1 MSGLTI
7 SGGALTVDVSGGSFV
22 VPITFSGA
30 SLTISGA
37 SSGSDWT
44 VNGDGTGSVTGGGVG
59 SVSFSGTTSL
69 SASGDAT
76 LHGPGADTTWS
87 VTGADSGTV
96 AGTTFS
102 GFAHLDGAANNKDTF
117 NLAAGA
123 SVQSVDGGDG
133 GYDTLAAAGNTVV
146 SNPTDAHSGTLVVD
160 GNTVAYAGL
169 EPVSLSFP
177 NVIYNGADS
186 GAGHDLPDAVSDDL
200 ITVGPGDA
208 AGQIKIRDCLITG
221 CSDIVPDLAEAT
233 NIDISS
239 LSGGSLTIN
248 GGIGT
253 DTVEFTG
260 NVSISGVGLTVNAEK
275 IKVDPGVTVDTGTAA
290 IAFNAKVTDDGFDTH
305 GVDTTL
311 LGDNASINIGDSS
324 NPSQGATLNAG
335 TVDLEATS
343 ENAQTTVKGAS
354 QDLSGGTL
362 TVVTTGP
369 FLSSGEFTIAGI
381 PSCTFGFTGT
391 TNHTQFTGVS
401 VVSGAGCTATP
412 PADGAQ
418 VTSVGIIENES
429 STLIGHSALQL
440 LYGASVDVEGPSSI
454 TSTGNVTL
462 NSTVNV
468 IGTANGQPLKWV
480 SGTAY
485 ASGSMV
491 IDPTNQKLYD
501 AKNAISGAA
510 LTEAPSTNSTDWEDA
525 GGGNAIS
532 ISSLVASATSQ
543 LSGTSTINAGTGGNV
558 KISSSLT
565 TNITT
570 TADATLTGSGAG
582 IAVGVVVT
590 TSKAFVDSTAGTP
603 VTAKTLTVSADTSNT
618 APATGTASASASSS
632 NSSSNNPNS
641 PSSLDGDSNT
651 SSQATKADNQSKT
664 SDGSQG
670 TAAAFGV
677 TVLVATTQAYIASSN
692 GSAITISTAGG
703 TQTIHAGAANNVSAT
718 ANAGNVKFSPD
729 APASTV
735 FSTGGTI
742 DSSQTYYYDVTAL
755 SVNTTSTVNG
765 PGQNVAGG
773 ILHVGDTS
781 QFNTGGGKFTGT
793 GITGVCKYLAAA
805 GGTISGITGCIGT
818 PADGATITDLN
829 ESMAG
834 PETKVDFSTS
844 TGSANR
850 VRLTWNAVSNAVDY
864 EVYRS
869 DATGTEMFLAALAST
884 PTSETFFDN
893 GGPNPTADTPPSAD
907 PKSGVGIAVAV
918 DVAVVDTRAYVGNNA
933 NLMATTVTVET
944 TAPSA
949 SGFGATAISG
959 AGGSSVGVAGSI
971 AVNIVVDTTTSD
983 IEGTTAAAT
992 LNGAGLVL
1000 NATSNLANTA
1010 LATAQQGADGSTSGV
1025 GASFALNVV
1034 NDTTIAG
1041 LPLNAQITGGKDLTI
1056 NATDTDASTTT
1067 ANGGASAGSSGSLA
1081 LSAQVAITLANVT
1094 TSADVGPGAD
1104 LTLTGALTAKAN
1116 QTASSK
1122 TIAVGATKGGSATV
1136 GLSLGLGLIN
1146 DLVDSQLERNL
1157 TAGGA
1162 VSFTANGVSANDTEA
1177 TASSAGAKGK
1187 ASTTPGDG
1195 DGSSKS
1201 TVNQKADANAADAN
1215 SASSGAGGKS
1225 SGTTTTPSA
1234 NTGGTAQGGS
1244 SSGTTVTVAAAVAI
1258 AIITAHAISGMP
1270 DGTVVPLTL
1279 TTTGSSAFNTTEDAD
1294 STAKSNGSAVNGSS
1308 ANIGAAVSIN
1318 LFKVENF
1325 ATIGAN
1331 DIDNSAGLTL
1341 SAVMAAATGSAPD
1354 GKNTIDTEATSGAG
1368 GGKFGLAGS
1377 LALTIADV
1385 ETNAEINAN
1394 SGRGPPGFAGDN
1406 STGAVSL
1413 TATSVVVDTNKA
1425 MANDKDA
1432 GTVGIGAGAAIDIVN
1447 DTTNASID
1455 SNAVISGATTIS
1467 LSATATD
1474 TETTFAEAGAA
1485 GKAGSDVAFT
1495 ADAAISLPTVL
1506 TTATIAGDTS
1516 QTLTSGAITLTA
1528 KQTASTTTT
1537 AQANATTGDVVIG
1550 LALAL
1555 AVPDD
1560 EVYATDSRTIS
1571 GAAVS
1576 FTATSSSA
1584 TTTEAD
1590 ASATGATGDAGS
1602 GDGSGKDV
1610 NGKGTQQI
1618 QSANSD
1624 ATTNGAKSSNTTDT
1638 SNAQATT
1645 ADKNSSGGNTVTVAG
1660 AAAINIVTSHTE
1672 ASLADTANVTATGLL
1687 TIKTSANT
1695 DASAVG
1701 SGKETEAGT
1710 VGIGA
1715 GVAVNSVTTVN
1726 HATTNDATVSS
1737 AGIDIEAGMT
1747 VNGKDQIQVFDGTDW
1762 KTIDSGATFPGS
1774 PDDGDYFQLTKAGAA
1789 TTTVS
1794 GDQTISSGGS
1804 LTVASTDGFGALGG
1818 TFTVNSITGTCNYTS
1833 ASGGTI
1839 SGITG
1844 CTGSA
1849 KDKSTVTLT
1858 TSTTAIATPATTT
1871 VAGASQNLAAGAAG
1885 TLNVASTVGFPTTGA
1900 FTVAG
1905 IAGTCQYT
1913 GTTLTSFTGITNCGG
1928 TPADGALVTYV
1939 DSVNT
1944 TPTSTTVNETT
1955 IQALSSGLIVKSVAA
1970 FPTTGTH
1977 QFTVSG
1983 LTGTCSY
1990 TSLDATTNTLNGI
2003 TGCTGTL
2010 VNGAAVTLVITPENT
2025 LTVASTTGFDPSG
2038 GKFTA
2043 AGLNGTCAYTSAS
2056 STTFF
2061 GISGC
2066 TGIVANSAQIQR
2078 IHQTTGVYQWDDGTS
2093 QWVLQF
2099 ASGPLL
2105 PSGPTLNQYFL
2116 LTAAVTQ
2123 PNSLAAGL
2131 YKWNGT
2137 SWVSEGGTDFP
2148 TSPVP
2153 AKGNFFQLAEDYN
2166 LADGISGAGGDKDSV
2181 SVAGALGLNIVS
2193 QDTEAT
2199 VGKQSSPGGSVN
2211 ANSGPDTLK
2220 AQANEEEDAKAD
2232 SDAKSGKVGIG
2243 ASVALDIAT
2252 SGNVRA
2258 AIENGA
2264 TFNGGSTLT
2273 ISASYHHDVGTEDKA
2288 GSAAKTV
2295 SLSPSVSLA
2304 IVDDTTTAYIGT
2316 GNALT
2321 VSGAAAVSAT
2331 EDFNADLKSDA
2342 SAGGPDVAIGAAV
2355 AINII
2360 DTVALA
2366 EVNRDL
2372 TAASLA
2378 VTATTTQTS
2387 GGEADASASGE
2398 QDGDDSAD
2406 QQNQAQTSNPASSG
2420 KTGGSLPSASDNAS
2434 TGSSDASSQSGDSD
2448 SGGVGIAAAVALN
2461 WAQDS
2466 NTASI
2471 AVGIHV
2477 TTTGTGAVTV
2487 SAQNQTNAN
2496 AKAIGL
2502 AGGLSSSTAIGA
2514 GVGLN
2519 VESVTNTAS
2528 VGADAH
2534 VTAGGDV
2541 SVEAETPGT
2550 KEDDFVA
2557 WGIAAAGGTSDASVA
2572 ASVAIQVLNYTS
2584 TASIGKGAQI
2594 ISSGGAVNV
2603 IANQKIGL
2611 QSIALAGGLST
2622 GGTAV
2627 GGSFVVNVVN
2637 ADDTSAYIDSGTG
2650 LGQVTSVDAAKGV
2663 SVTATSSIVPIEPD
2677 VTIAKI
2683 QLPLP
2688 KLSSVAVGGS
2698 AGGGDAAVSGS
2709 VIVDDFS
2716 ISTLAYIASG
2726 AKVNQ
2731 DAPYNADTAG
2741 QTLTVSAT
2749 DTTTLVNVAGA
2760 LAASEGSA
2768 GIGVGLIVDV
2778 INKNV
2783 NAYVGSS
2790 AQVYAG
2796 DNVQISATSTEDLDE
2811 IAVAGGVSEDA
2822 AVAGAIIVVA
2832 LDQGGGSHSTSAY
2845 IDNNATLHSK
2855 GSVTISAS
2863 DNAPLELI
2871 SGNVAIGGSAGVGA
2885 SAAILVRD
2893 GNVDAAVHNGA
2904 NVDASGGTGLGVS
2917 ATQTENLTLI
2927 AVGGAGGEDA
2937 GVAGSVVVDDM
2948 SDTTKAH
2955 VDKNVTIGGDT
2966 QSAAA
2971 SVSATDNTTITAVA
2985 GEVAA
2990 GGTAGVG
2997 AGIDVEVI
3005 TKDTEASIGEGS
3017 SVTVGGDAL
3026 VDANS
3031 TESVNSIAVGAGFGG
3046 TAAVNVNVGVS
3057 DFNVTTKA
3065 FIGCSSTDS
3074 ANMCGGGDTTGPSVI
3089 AGGTVRVS
3097 ATENLT
3103 LNIIGGNLSAAGTAA
3118 VGAAAAVPVITK
3130 NTYAYIGVGAFV
3142 VGAAADSVSVATG
3155 GATVDGT
3162 DLHFDPNQPGVIG
3175 GDGSTLTLPFD
3186 VDTTYT
3192 ENEPVIYDNGC
3203 GATSD
3208 CPGASI
3214 SGLTN
3219 EYDNS
3224 AKLYYVHIVSGNQVQ
3239 LKTSQTNTTAD
3250 SGSIACGHDNVVC
3263 GLSAPSVE
3271 GEGHRL
3277 VPTDKAG
3284 VREDASPR
3292 IDPSTDVSGNQITL
3306 RYPTSFTTGDEV
3318 VYSSGGGDPIGGL
3331 TDGGTY
3337 YVIVVSSGNP
3347 GVVELAATK
3356 CDATGA
3362 ADDCGGTAQAK
3373 NPIHLTSLGSG
3384 RSHSIVASGSQPT
3397 GDGTEQG
3404 PQSTS
3409 FTSAGFSGVAVTA
3422 SNSDNIIAVGVSAGF
3437 AGAAAVNISG
3447 VVDVINVTT
3456 QAFIDENAKVNC
3468 NSDCSA
3474 LATGSQT
3481 GQSVEVA
3488 ATNVFHEIG
3497 VAATIA
3503 IGGDAGVGVG
3513 IGVHL
3518 VTLTTDAYVNSGATV
3533 RANNNIKVLANGLD
3547 TIVSVVAG
3555 AGGGTVGVAGTVGV
3569 TIWNVHT
3576 FADTGTGVTLAAG
3589 NNVLFSATDT
3599 TKPLLIT
3606 ASLAG
3611 GFVGVGVAVGVAEVT
3626 KQTEAFIGA
3635 FSNVAALAGGSGI
3648 SCIYDGSTGSGC
3660 NSTIPGYDTA
3670 TIGGVLVQATSTE
3683 KVFGL
3688 AASAGFGA
3696 VGVAGGVGVTL
3707 LHVTTEAYIDNSTKV
3722 NCNVGCTAT
3731 ISGSQSGQS
3740 VNVSAADDFNSLT
3753 VAGGVAGGFVG
3764 VAGGV
3769 DIGVADVSVQA
3780 YLGVGSNVRALGNA
3794 EVNALSEKNVQTYAL
3809 SVGGGFVGGAAAVS
3823 VWSVGTE
3830 ANSTYNE
3837 AAGGINR
3844 GTFDASNETSS
3855 NESDH
3860 YHKGDVVTDTKS
3872 GCGSCSAQTFAAK
3885 VDDPTTAPQFDSNGN
3900 GVDSSDWQASSDALA
3915 GSGGSSAQG
3924 SADQVASGNAS
3935 GSAYNGVL
3943 GGSTD
3948 TSSSPAW
3955 NSGTS
3960 YGVGDKVS
3968 YNGSVWQA
3976 QVANTNV
3983 KPGTN
3988 KDWLDQSAGDA
3999 TNSRISGFTSG
4010 ATTSINNSA
4019 PGSHLASN
4027 ALTAPSSGGTT
4038 ATIGGT
4044 VVAGGAVRVQANENL
4059 TIFGLAG
4066 AAAGGFVGVGA
4077 GILVLNV
4084 DANTDAGILGS
4095 ANVTAGSGTSGDCVN
4110 SGDCVLVQA
4119 TFIESVDGLGIAASG
4134 GAVAINGDVVVISD
4148 SSTQNAHIDNGAS
4161 VRQAGDGIDV
4171 LANGNR
4177 DVSALAAGGGVGA
4190 GAGGASVATLEMSG
4204 DETAQI
4210 GDVTVG
4216 SGGTVGAIDVAA
4228 TATIKPSTSA
4238 ISVEVGAVG
4247 LSGAVAWT
4255 DLSGTTK
4262 ASSGAHG
4269 SAASLTVTATGD
4281 QSNVTAETFD
4291 LAAGAFALGLTIRHA
4306 SDDRNTE
4313 ADTTASATSGVA
4325 LSLTGAA
4332 NISAI
4337 ATNHATAAEIVGI
4350 PEISIGG
4357 VSITV
4362 LFGIAEVGGATRV
4375 QLDGNISHS
4384 SSITATAHG
4393 DNAANSPVAMIGA
4406 SVVGGAGAYSD
4417 AEITQGASIEALV
4430 GSDATLDSNG
4440 AIDIEART
4448 MAADGTTVVA
4458 NTATADVDSIN
4469 IGLAASISIMVTN
4482 AVVDSDVKATLD
4494 GTVTGSSSITVKA
4507 IGTNTATATTRTASL
4522 SLAAGITGSG
4532 AGADIGKHADT
4543 EASAGTSSSLTS
4555 NGTIAFTATSHN
4567 SATATDDGG
4576 AGALGLAVAIT
4587 LPSATVEGATNASIG
4602 GDVTGASSGIAVSAT
4617 AKSTNNANASSILVA
4632 GGLVAAAGSEA
4643 DSTITSD
4650 AGTIACGGVY
4660 SSGSCSGN
4668 GSWNVPG
4675 ADVSFSATSNNVS
4688 TAYASG
4694 IGGGLA
4700 NIQILFTDAENGGP
4714 TFAGFDASIG
4724 QGGDTA
4730 GDSLSV
4736 TASAENVATAD
4747 TNVDGGGLASLQG
4760 ATSTAKVTSDA
4771 GTTADLGSHAKINV
4785 TGGVLIQAGLGH
4797 NGVSNG
4803 NCANGSCG
4811 CNDGNGSCASAY
4823 AHGGGGGII
4832 SGGDFNATGYVEA
4845 PVTAEMAGK
4854 VTSAG
4859 SLTVQASSKNDAE
4872 AQTKSL
4878 GIGAVSFSLDISD
4891 AEVTST
4897 AVTKAVVDQSGSA
4910 TTTGSSGVGCGTA
4923 PSAGICIE
4931 ATSAN
4936 AANGAGDGL
4945 TVGLIA
4951 LGAGLPTAIVDGG
4964 TKANYDGSIGSAGN
4978 VTVYASS
4985 ANVAT
4990 ALVNSGGFG
4999 AITLTGDAASAC
5011 VGGYGSSGC
5020 QAGDAYTSAL
5030 VGGDANLGS
5039 FDGSAATIGSINVIA
5054 AGNNTA
5060 TATAS
5065 SEGGGLITLSVVLPT
5080 AADYGTTNAEI
5091 DGNVGTGPG
5100 SPGAGSIS
5108 VSAGSSDKTISE
5120 VTSDSG
5126 GLAALSDSEANS
5138 DTESQTTAQFGNGNV
5153 AATGNIT
5160 LSALSSTDADA
5171 TASVASGGLLNLAG
5185 LSATAT
5191 DNPLVQALV
5200 TGGNV
5205 AAGGTLTIAANHG
5218 AQPVHFSDGTIQA
5231 VNVGTDTIDFGA
5243 PTGVSTGATV
5253 TYQAP
5258 FDQGCNCNFNI
5269 IGGLNDGQTYGVIAT
5284 GTDTIKLGD
5293 EFVTT
5298 SGAGNPGDLLG
5309 HVDFAT
5315 NTIQFNHPTNFAGCD
5330 ESNNGDFSG
5339 CDRVTYTSDG
5349 SAIPGL
5355 VSGNTYIVVPVDAY
5369 TIRLRDG
5376 STPSRQLTFDP
5387 STVINPCAPGSC
5399 PIQIVNGNDFYV
5411 GPGSGV
5417 SGSINE
5423 GDAVVYEPP
5432 TAQTFNGN
5440 NVDIS
5445 LTSQMI
5451 NSQTV
5456 FVPVRDSGTGAL
5468 QYSNTNKIYMPN
5480 TTLVAGDN
5488 VVYTCEDNPVAF
5500 GGTPTGCTGIG
5511 GLTLGHTYVVVHVTD
5526 SGNAVQLASLAQP
5539 TVVLDVSHGG
5549 SGVQVLTKVGT
5560 GPIGGLTPGDTYYVH
5575 YTSSTDFELKDSQG
5589 NVVSGVNASGNSG
5602 PNTLTVI
5609 GIPLTGQGSGV
5620 QSLVV
5625 NLTSSGGGVMLG
5637 VGGPGAE
5644 LGNAGDNVPSA
5655 TATGVGGGAVNVQ
5668 VAISTTNSTP
5678 TVNTT
5683 ISSGATLEGNDV
5695 AIYAG
5700 STANGAAT
5708 AQNAGGGLISGQHSG
5723 AQVNITNNE
5732 TAEVDG
5738 TVTAVFDLQV
5748 LASSVESPAV
5758 AAKVDG
5764 GGLFAFGDA
5773 NADAPTTHHTV
5784 VSLNGTLTAGRTLLA
5799 EAREGFNGSLT
5810 AQANVAGLGTDANA
5824 AEDGSLAI
5832 GANSQATT
5840 EVNVTGTLN
5849 GQTVYLSGDVG
5860 AQHTLDSNGVIG
5872 TGDFTGVAGA
5882 TQVNGVTATARASSE
5897 SDALGASSRA
5907 TGEIDVNDVAGVFL
5921 NGATIT
5927 GGTVELHAR
5936 HENQSFSTNADAACD
5951 CGGGYAGA
5959 HAPLNYTSQSN
5970 VTADSSTVIRTAG
5983 LLVDTFQ
5990 NVSWSYSYNAH
6001 GGLFVDHDGDAN
6013 LSDNGTREIHWS
6025 AVTYLLGDPNPV
6037 LTVDSTGTIV
6047 AKSSDVHVYDNGT
6060 GPELSIGDQ
6069 IAPGDTIVVAPIEY
6083 TDLPTALFKANANI
6097 GIANTPDSTIDND
6110 PSGTAIFFIQETW
6123 NSVKIV
6129 NNSDRAMVFL
6139 SDNSTHLSI
6148 DTLNQSFGESPQA
6161 NINISVKVG
6170 AQNNPSTFQAD
6181 VKQLF
6186 VPTDVLVESARGP
6199 PTTGFDMTFQGGIS
6213 NIIGDTT
6220 LRNDRGDIIVAS
6232 GAGPFTSNA
6241 LHLIATD
6248 GSVGCATND
6257 PSCASSSPLDA
6268 VLVQYATGPTG
6279 SPTIQDVVLDGTAFD
6294 DFHLT
6299 LTTVRRDSTVA
6310 SSADITPVIGP
6321 LKAGRDISI
6330 KIDDSNEGIVPITV
6344 GDVDFVQFNPDTLP
6358 PSPEGACNVS
6368 GSNQCVPTVLH
6379 FRPDPSGAAPYV
6391 CTVPSRNCVADA
6403 FVEIAYATD
6412 TKAINA
6418 DYTFTN
6424 PASPGSAGLVAGN
6437 DINVH
6442 HDSTATDVTF
6452 TVDQVVDGTFSFES
6466 KTYGSKNNTGRTDL
6480 HTNGFIVDTEVT
6492 GSLRVG
6498 QIQSTGVCSSATLC
6512 PGQITADVTLN
6523 SPEGVIDAES
6533 DAGVLGT
6540 DPTPTDVIA
6549 RNITINSGTGG
6560 TSGGVGTPNDFLEI
6574 HVNADGGTLGV
6585 LTITDN
6591 TAPTAGWSTSS
6602 IPSNVA
6608 AAHGTY
6614 GVFVTETTGDL
6625 ELNRVL
6631 TNGDANLTTDAGSI
6645 VDARNNGSGDNSTSS
6660 AANVV
6665 ANNIDMAATGGSVG
6679 TRGANPDATGND
6691 VKIDSS
6697 HLRTGRVGLEADD
6710 GIYVTETTGALNL
6723 ILAKA
6728 FGTGSNAATSTS
6740 NCSGGCGDGI
6750 RLTVRDSGAQGEDFN
6765 LIDPSD
6771 TITPAQNGR
6780 SVLFA
6785 ENAPTA
6791 VPHGLVDAPDAWIV
6805 IRAGDNVTLG
6815 STSAPISTGG
6825 GADVAGWSA
6834 ASSVN
6839 DSSGNTQIIGGLWI
6853 DIEGDYYATATD
6865 PDVGFGTVM
6874 NLHGTITPG
6883 TLTTT
6888 GGPNNDGCASE
6899 IDPGRDCNIT
6909 RIFGNADTDTFNFDQ
6924 TFLGGRTFTYGS
6936 NLPTLKSSTAPL
6948 GDSNDFFVVN
6958 ELQSMNVDAG
6968 YSLNLDGQAGTDTY
6982 TINTT
6987 GSQPCLVGDPAGTS
7001 CHNYVIN
7008 VLDTGAPDDGT
7019 DDLVVNGVNGPCDG
7033 YTDVAQTIQCPT
7045 DDIFLLRAANYIAAA
7060 TDESTPNVLADDPGF
7075 VAELHGTLGQAIVPT
7090 STQSVNLTIC
7100 FHAGCAE
7107 GQTIS
7112 GAVGTFSDPS
7122 FVVGARIQIAGG
7134 DSGIWAGSYT
7144 IGSIAADGSSI
7155 TLEEILPVGVS
7166 LTTEEVPTNDVAL
7179 TGVSVGVLEND
7190 VTTSDPTGNSAV
7202 RTQSVERI
7210 NYDAAINGRLTV
7222 NGLGG
7227 NDYYA
7232 VDDETVTTTLDGG
7245 SGNDSFQIGQIYGL
7259 TRDDGEANPNP
7270 VNQDANTRDTSGGS
7284 LAEPDQFGTIATTRG
7299 WLSAGA
7305 SAPLIAVG
7313 GSGDDIFTVYSNQA
7327 PLRLEG
7333 DDGNDLF
7340 VVRAFALAQTTIG
7353 GDPNGTACTPTV
7365 SNAATCQIV
7374 WINAQAMIAMPALT
7388 SGFSTAAESDIRTG
7402 TGNNQVEYNMNAP
7415 VSIDGGSGFNKVVIL
7430 GTEFA
7435 DHIVITST
7443 AIYGAGLSVTYTNI
7457 QVLEVDALEGDD
7469 TIDVLSTA
7477 PGVETRV
7484 IGGLGSDTVNVG
7496 GDVVGDVFAKDINGT
7511 SGTVNHLVTSQD
7523 PNYNG
7528 LVADGVPLSVAQADQ
7543 G

>member
-1 MSGLTI
+1 M
-7 SGGALTVDVSGGSFV
+7 
-22 VPITFSGA
+22 
-30 SLTISGA
+30 
-37 SSGSDWT
+37 
-44 VNGDGTGSVTGGGVG
+44 
-59 SVSFSGTTSL
+59 
-69 SASGDAT
+69 
-76 LHGPGADTTWS
+76 
-87 VTGADSGTV
+87 
-96 AGTTFS
+96 
-102 GFAHLDGAANNKDTF
+102 
-117 NLAAGA
+117 
-123 SVQSVDGGDG
+123 
-133 GYDTLAAAGNTVV
+133 
-146 SNPTDAHSGTLVVD
+146 D
-160 GNTVAYAGL
+160 GNLVTYTGL
-169 EPVSLSFP
+169 EPVSLNFP
-177 NVIYNGADS
+177 DVVYNGADTGGS
-186 GAGHDLPDAVSDDL
+186 QQLLDKDL
-200 ITVGPGDA
+200 IQVGPGA
-208 AGQIKIRDCLITG
+208 SAGQIEIQDFDPTGTFPQAESTTFDVSSIT
-221 CSDIVPDLAEAT
+221 
-233 NIDISS
+233 
-239 LSGGSLTIN
+239 SLTIN
-248 GGIGT
+248 GGRGT

-260 NVSISGVGLTVNAEK
+260 NYVTPGASLTVNAET
-275 IKVDPGVTVDTGTAA
+275 IKVDPGVTVDVGSSN
-290 IAFNAKVTDDGFDTH
+290 INFNAVIADDGLDSH

-311 LGDNASINIGDSS
+311 LGDTASIAVGDSS
-324 NPSQGATLNAG
+324 NTSVGALLTGA
-335 TVDLEATS
+335 TVDLEATA
-343 ENAQTTVKGAS
+343 ENARTTVDGAG
-354 QDLSGGTL
+354 QDLTGGTL
-362 TVVTTGP
+362 KVSTVDP
-369 FLSSGEFTIAGI
+369 FLSSGQFTVAGA
-381 PSCTFGFTGT
+381 TGT
-391 TNHTQFTGVS
+391 CSYTGVSGHDTFTGVS
-401 VVSGAGCTATP
+401 GCIGT
-412 PADGAQ
+412 PADKAL

-429 STLIGHSALQL
+429 SSLIGHSALQL
-440 LYGASVDVEGPSSI
+440 LYGASIDVEGPSSI
-454 TSTGNVTL
+454 TSSGDVTL

-468 IGTANGQPLKWV
+468 KGTANGQPLKWV

-485 ASGSMV
+485 AKGAIVM
-491 IDPTNQKLYD
+491 DPTNQKLYD
-501 AKNAISGAA
+501 AKDDIAA
-510 LTEAPSTNSTDWEDA
+510 ADDTSAPSSDATHWEDA
-525 GGGNAIS
+525 GGGNAIAV
-532 ISSLVASATSQ
+532 SSLVASATSQ
-543 LSGTSTINAGTGGNV
+543 LSGTSTISASSGNV

-570 TADATLTGSGAG
+570 VADATLSGSGAG

-603 VTAKTLTVSADTSNT
+603 ITAKTLTVSADTSNT
-618 APATGTASASASSS
+618 APTTGTASPSTSSS
-632 NSSSNNPNS
+632 NSSSTNANNP
-641 PSSLDGDSNT
+641 SSVDSDPNT
-651 SSQATKADNQSKT
+651 SSQATKANGQSKT
-664 SDGSQG
+664 SDGNQNV
-670 TAAAFGV
+670 AAALGV
-677 TVLVATTQAYIASSN
+677 TVLVATTEAYIASN
-692 GSAITISTAGG
+692 DGTAITISTVGG
-703 TQTIHAGAANNVSAT
+703 TQTIHAGATNNVSAT

-729 APASTV
+729 APTSTI
-735 FSTGGTI
+735 FSTGGSI
-742 DSSQTYYYDVTAL
+742 DSSQTYYYNVTAL

-765 PGQNVAGG
+765 AGQNVASGT
-773 ILHVGDTS
+773 LHVLDTS
-781 QFNTGGGKFTGT
+781 QFNTGGGKFTGP
-793 GITGVCKYLAAA
+793 GITGVCKYTAAG
-805 GGTISGITGCIGT
+805 GGTISGITGCTGT
-818 PADGATITDLN
+818 PANGATITDLN

-850 VRLTWNAVSNAVDY
+850 ARLTWAAVPNAVEY

-869 DATGTEMFLAALAST
+869 DTSAAETFLAALAAT
-884 PTSETFFDN
+884 PTTETFFDN
-893 GGPNPTADTPPSAD
+893 GGPNPTSDTPPSAD

-918 DVAVVDTRAYVGNNA
+918 DVAVVDTKAYVGNNV
-933 NLMATTVTVET
+933 NLVASTVTVET

-949 SGFGATAISG
+949 SAFGATSISG

-983 IEGTTAAAT
+983 VEGATASAA
-992 LNGAGLVL
+992 LNGAALNL
-1000 NATSNLANTA
+1000 NATANLANTA
-1010 LATAQQGADGSTSGV
+1010 LATAQQAGDGSTSGV

-1041 LPLNAQITGGKDLTI
+1041 LPQNAQITGGKDLTI
-1056 NATDTDASTTT
+1056 NATDTDSSTTT
-1067 ANGGASAGSSGSLA
+1067 ANGGASAGSGSLA

-1094 TSADVGPGAD
+1094 TSADVGPGPD
-1104 LTLTGALTAKAN
+1104 LTITGALTAKAS
-1116 QTASSK
+1116 QTASAK
-1122 TIAVGATKGGSATV
+1122 TIASGATKGGSATI
-1136 GLSLGLGLIN
+1136 GLSLALGLVN

-1162 VSFTANGVSANDTEA
+1162 VAFTANGVSANDTEA

-1187 ASTTPGDG
+1187 TASSTPGDG
-1195 DGSSKS
+1195 GGDGSSQS
-1201 TVNQKADANAADAN
+1201 TVNKKADANTEDAN
-1215 SASSGAGGKS
+1215 SASTGAGGKS

-1234 NTGGTAQGGS
+1234 DTGGTAQNGS
-1244 SSGTTVTVAAAVAI
+1244 SGGTTVTVAAAVAI
-1258 AIITAHAISGMP
+1258 AIITAHAISGMAN
-1270 DGTVVPLTL
+1270 GSVTPLTL
-1279 TTTGSSAFNTTEDAD
+1279 TTTGSSSFSTTEDAD
-1294 STAKSNGSAVNGSS
+1294 STAKASGSAVNGSS
-1308 ANIGAAVSIN
+1308 ANIGAAVAIN
-1318 LFKVENF
+1318 LLKVQNF
-1325 ATIGAN
+1325 ATIGSA
-1331 DIDNSAGLTL
+1331 DLVDSAGLTL
-1341 SAVMAAATGSAPD
+1341 SAVMPAATGSAPD
-1354 GKNTIDTEATSGAG
+1354 GKNTIDTEATAGAG

-1385 ETNAEINAN
+1385 ETNAEINPN
-1394 SGRGPPGFAGDN
+1394 STRGPPDN
-1406 STGAVSL
+1406 LTGAVSL
-1413 TATSVVVDTNKA
+1413 TATSVVSDTNKA

-1455 SNAVISGATTIS
+1455 SNALISGATSIS
-1467 LSATATD
+1467 LSATGTD

-1506 TTATIAGDTS
+1506 TTATIAGNTS
-1516 QTLTSGAITLTA
+1516 QTLTTSGAITLTA

-1555 AVPDD
+1555 AIPDD

-1576 FTATSSSA
+1576 FSATSSHT

-1590 ASATGATGDAGS
+1590 ASATGAMGDSGS

-1610 NGKGTQQI
+1610 NGKANQQVT
-1618 QSANSD
+1618 SANSD
-1624 ATTNGAKSSNTTDT
+1624 ATNNGSKSSST
-1638 SNAQATT
+1638 SNTDNAKATT

-1672 ASLADTANVTATGLL
+1672 ASLTDSANATATGLL

-1762 KTIDSGATFPGS
+1762 KTIDAGSAFPEK
-1774 PDDGDYFQLTKAGAA
+1774 PDDGDYFQLTKAAPA

-1794 GDQTISSGGS
+1794 GDQTISAGGS
-1804 LTVASTDGFGALGG
+1804 LTVDSTDGFAASGG

-1858 TSTTAIATPATTT
+1858 TSTTVTATAMTTT
-1871 VAGASQNLAAGAAG
+1871 VSGGSQNLAAGLAG
-1885 TLNVASTVGFPTTGA
+1885 TLNVASTAGFPTTGA

-1913 GTTLTSFTGITNCGG
+1913 GTTGTSFTGITNCGG
-1928 TPADGALVTYV
+1928 MPADGALVTFV

-1944 TPTSTTVNETT
+1944 TPTSTTVNEST
-1955 IQALSSGLIVKSVAA
+1955 IVPLSSGLVVKSVAA
-1970 FPTTGTH
+1970 FPTAGG

-1990 TSLDATTNTLNGI
+1990 TGVNATTNTLNGI
-2003 TGCTGTL
+2003 SGCSGTL
-2010 VNGAAVTLVITPENT
+2010 TNGAAVTLVIAPLNS
-2025 LTVASTTGFDPSG
+2025 LSVASIAGFDPSG

-2043 AGLNGTCAYTSAS
+2043 AGLNGTCTYTG
-2056 STTFF
+2056 TTLTSFT
-2061 GISGC
+2061 GITGC
-2066 TGIVANSAQIQR
+2066 TGTVANSAQIQR
-2078 IHQTTGVYQWDDGTS
+2078 IHQTTGVYQWDDGSS

-2105 PSGPTLNQYFL
+2105 PAGPTLNQYFL
-2116 LTAAVTQ
+2116 LTASVTQ
-2123 PNSLAAGL
+2123 PNSLSAGL

-2137 SWVSEGGTDFP
+2137 SWLSEGGTDFP
-2148 TSPVP
+2148 TSPAP
-2153 AKGNFFQLAEDYN
+2153 AKGDFFQLAEDYY

-2181 SVAGALGLNIVS
+2181 SIAGALGLNIIS

-2199 VGKQSSPGGSVN
+2199 VGKQTSPGGSVN
-2211 ANSGPDTLK
+2211 AHTGAVTVK
-2220 AQANEEEDAKAD
+2220 AQANEEEEAKAD

-2252 SGNVRA
+2252 GGTTRA
-2258 AIENGA
+2258 AIENGT

-2273 ISASYHHDVGTEDKA
+2273 ISASYHHDVRTEDKA

-2304 IVDDTTTAYIGT
+2304 IVTDTATAYLGT

-2321 VSGAAAVSAT
+2321 VTGAASISAT
-2331 EDFNADLKSDA
+2331 EDFGADLKSDA
-2342 SAGGPDVAIGAAV
+2342 SAGGGDVAIGAAV

-2360 DTVALA
+2360 NTTALA
-2366 EVNRDL
+2366 ELNRDL
-2372 TAASLA
+2372 TAASLS
-2378 VTATTTQTS
+2378 VTTTTTQTS
-2387 GGEADASASGE
+2387 AGEADSSASGE
-2398 QDGDDSAD
+2398 QDGDDTSD
-2406 QQNQAQTSNPASSG
+2406 QQTSAQTGNNPDSSG
-2420 KTGGSLPSASDNAS
+2420 KSGTLPSASDNAS
-2434 TGSSDASSQSGDSD
+2434 TGSSDASSESGDGD

-2461 WAQDS
+2461 WAKDS
-2466 NTASI
+2466 NTAMI
-2471 AVGIHV
+2471 AGGVQV
-2477 TTTGTGAVTV
+2477 TTTGAVTV
-2487 SAQNQTNAN
+2487 SAQNQTSAN
-2496 AKAIGL
+2496 AKAIGV
-2502 AGGLSSSTAIGA
+2502 AGGLSTDTAIGA

-2528 VGADAH
+2528 VGTSAH
-2534 VTAGGDV
+2534 LTAGGDV
-2541 SVEAETPGT
+2541 TVEAETPGA
-2550 KEDDFVA
+2550 KEDDFVV
-2557 WGIAAAGGTSDASVA
+2557 WGVAAAGGKSDASVA

-2584 TASIGKGAQI
+2584 TASIGKGAHI
-2594 ISSGGAVNV
+2594 ISSSGAVNAT
-2603 IANQKIGL
+2603 ANQKIGL
-2611 QSIALAGGLST
+2611 QSLALAGGLST
-2622 GGTAV
+2622 SGTAV
-2627 GGSFVVNVVN
+2627 GGAFVVNVIN
-2637 ADDTSAYIDSGTG
+2637 ADDTSAYIDSGTVI
-2650 LGQVTSVDAAKGV
+2650 GQVTTVDAAKGV

-2677 VTIAKI
+2677 VTVEKI
-2683 QLPLP
+2683 HLPLP
-2688 KLSSVAVGGS
+2688 KLSSVAVSGS

-2726 AKVNQ
+2726 AQVNQ
-2731 DAPYNADTAG
+2731 DAPYNSDTTG
-2741 QTLTVSAT
+2741 QTLTVTAS

-2760 LAASEGSA
+2760 LAATEGSA

-2783 NAYVGSS
+2783 NAYLGGS

-2796 DNVQISATSTEDLDE
+2796 DNVQIGATSTESLTE

-2822 AVAGAIIVVA
+2822 AVAGSIIVVVIN
-2832 LDQGGGSHSTSAY
+2832 QGGGSHSTSAY
-2845 IDNNATLHSK
+2845 IDNNATLHSLS
-2855 GSVTISAS
+2855 SVTISAS
-2863 DNAPLELI
+2863 DDAPLQLI

-2885 SAAILVRD
+2885 SAAILVRSGD
-2893 GNVDAAVHNGA
+2893 VDAAVHSGA
-2904 NVDASGGTGLGVS
+2904 NVDAGGTGLGVS

-2948 SDTTKAH
+2948 SNTTLAH
-2955 VDKNVTIGGDT
+2955 VDKNVTVGGDT
-2966 QSAAA
+2966 PSAAA
-2971 SVSATDNTTITAVA
+2971 SVSATDTTSITAVA

-3017 SVTVGGDAL
+3017 SVTVGGDVT
-3026 VDANS
+3026 VDATS
-3031 TESVNSIAVGAGFGG
+3031 SESVNSIAVGAGFGG

-3074 ANMCGGGDTTGPSVI
+3074 NNLCGVGDTTGPTVI

-3097 ATENLT
+3097 ANENLS

-3130 NTYAYIGVGAFV
+3130 DTEAYIGVGAFV
-3142 VGAAADSVSVATG
+3142 VGKGADGVTVATG
-3155 GATVDGT
+3155 AAASNGIDI
-3162 DLHFDPNQPGVIG
+3162 HFDANGAISG
-3175 GDGSTLTLPFD
+3175 GSTITVPFN
-3186 VDTTYT
+3186 VDDSYT

-3203 GATSD
+3203 GASTGA

-3214 SGLTN
+3214 GGLTN
-3219 EYDNS
+3219 EYDNG

-3250 SGSIACGHDNVVC
+3250 SGSITCGVDNVVC

-3292 IDPSTDVSGNQITL
+3292 IDPATDVSGNEITL

-3356 CDATGA
+3356 CGATGA
-3362 ADDCGGTAQAK
+3362 ADDCGGSAQPK
-3373 NPIHLTSLGSG
+3373 SPIHLTSLGSG
-3384 RSHSIVASGSQPT
+3384 RSHSVVASGSQPT

-3409 FTSAGFSGVAVTA
+3409 FTAASFSGVAVTA
-3422 SNSDNIIAVGVSAGF
+3422 TNSDNIIAVGVSAGF
-3437 AGAAAVNISG
+3437 AGSAAVNISG

-3456 QAFIDENAKVNC
+3456 QAFIDQNAEVNC
-3468 NSDCSA
+3468 NFDCSGVA
-3474 LATGSQT
+3474 SGSHS

-3518 VTLTTDAYVNSGATV
+3518 VTLTTDAYINSGATV

-3576 FADTGTGVTLAAG
+3576 FADTGTGVKLVAG
-3589 NNVLFSATDT
+3589 NNILFSATDT

-3626 KQTEAFIGA
+3626 KHTEAFIGA

-3648 SCIYDGSTGSGC
+3648 SCIYDGSTGNGC

-3670 TIGGVLVQATSTE
+3670 TVGGVLVQSTSTE

-3696 VGVAGGVGVTL
+3696 VGIAGGVGVTL

-3722 NCNVGCTAT
+3722 NCDVNCSTT
-3731 ISGSQSGQS
+3731 TSGSHSGQS
-3740 VNVSAADDFNSLT
+3740 VNVSAADNFNSLT

-3769 DIGVADVSVQA
+3769 DIGVADLSVQA
-3780 YLGVGSNVRALGNA
+3780 YLGVGSDVRALGNV

-3844 GTFDASNETSS
+3844 GIFDPSKETSAT
-3855 NESDH
+3855 ESDH
-3860 YHKGDVVTDTKS
+3860 YHKGDVVTDTKL
-3872 GCGSCSAQTFAAK
+3872 GCGACSAQTFAAK
-3885 VDDPTTAPQFDSNGN
+3885 VDDPSTAPKFDSNGN
-3900 GVDSSDWQASSDALA
+3900 GVDSPDWQANSDALA

-3948 TSSSPAW
+3948 TSTSPAW

-3960 YGVGDKVS
+3960 YSVGDKVS

-4019 PGSHLASN
+4019 PGSNLASN

-4044 VVAGGAVRVQANENL
+4044 VVAGGAVRVRANENL

-4084 DANTDAGILGS
+4084 NANTDAGILGS

-4119 TFIESVDGLGIAASG
+4119 TFIENVEGLGIAASG

-4148 SSTQNAHIDNGAS
+4148 SSTQNAHIDDGAS
-4161 VRQAGDGIDV
+4161 IPQAGDGVYV
-4171 LANGNR
+4171 LANSNR
-4177 DVSALAAGGGVGA
+4177 TVSALAAGGGVGA
-4190 GAGGASVATLEMSG
+4190 GAGGASVATLGMSG

-4228 TATIKPSTSA
+4228 AATINPSTSA

-4291 LAAGAFALGLTIRHA
+4291 LASGAFAFGLTIRHA
-4306 SDDRNTE
+4306 SDDRTTE
-4313 ADTTASATSGVA
+4313 ADTTASASPHVG
-4325 LSLTGAA
+4325 LSLSGAA
-4332 NISAI
+4332 DITAT
-4337 ATNHATAAEIVGI
+4337 ATNHSTAAEIIGI

-4440 AIDIEART
+4440 AIHIEART
-4448 MAADGTTVVA
+4448 MAADGVTPVA
-4458 NTATADVDSIN
+4458 NTATAKVDSIN

-4507 IGTNTATATTRTASL
+4507 IGTDTATATTRTASL

-4532 AGADIGKHADT
+4532 AGANIGKDADT
-4543 EASAGTSSSLTS
+4543 EASAGGSSALTSSGS
-4555 NGTIAFTATSHN
+4555 IEFTATSHN
-4567 SATATDDGG
+4567 TATATDDGG
-4576 AGALGLAVAIT
+4576 AGALGLALAIT
-4587 LPSATVEGATNASIG
+4587 LPAATVAGATNASIG
-4602 GDVTGASSGIAVSAT
+4602 GDVTGTSSGVSVSAT
-4617 AKSTNNANASSILVA
+4617 AMSDNKADASSILVA
-4632 GGLVAAAGSEA
+4632 GGLVALAGSEA

-4668 GSWNVPG
+4668 GNWNVPAG
-4675 ADVSFSATSNNVS
+4675 DVSFSATSNNVS

-4700 NIQILFTDAENGGP
+4700 NIQLLFTDSENGGP

-4724 QGGDTA
+4724 QGGTA
-4730 GDSLSV
+4730 GDSLNV
-4736 TASAENVATAD
+4736 TASAQNISTAD

-4785 TGGVLIQAGLGH
+4785 TGAVLVQAELGAD
-4797 NGVSNG
+4797 GVSNG

-4811 CNDGNGSCASAY
+4811 CTNGNGSCASAY
-4823 AHGGGGGII
+4823 AHGGGGGVI

-4859 SLTVQASSKNDAE
+4859 SLTVQAASNNDAE

-4878 GIGAVSFSLDISD
+4878 GIGGLAFSADLSD

-4897 AVTKAVVDQSGSA
+4897 AVTKAAVDSGGSA
-4910 TTTGSSGVGCGTA
+4910 TTTASSGVDCGSA
-4923 PSAGICIE
+4923 PSAGVCVE
-4931 ATSAN
+4931 STSGNVAN
-4936 AANGAGDGL
+4936 SASDGF
-4945 TVGLIA
+4945 TAGLIA
-4951 LGAGLPTAIVDGG
+4951 VGAALPTAIVNGG
-4964 TKANYDGSIGSAGN
+4964 TESNYDGDIGSADN
-4978 VTVYASS
+4978 VTIYAASKNVANAVTSSGAFGLVAVHGDASS
-4985 ANVAT
+4985 AC
-4990 ALVNSGGFG
+4990 
-4999 AITLTGDAASAC
+4999 I
-5011 VGGYGSSGC
+5011 GGYGGTGC
-5020 QAGDAYTSAL
+5020 ESGDAYTSAL
-5030 VGGDANLGS
+5030 VGSDANLGS

-5054 AGNNTA
+5054 AGDNTA

-5065 SEGGGLITLSVVLPT
+5065 SEGGGLISVAIVLPT

-5100 SPGAGSIS
+5100 SAGAGSIS
-5108 VSAGSSDKTISE
+5108 VSAGSSDKSTSE

-5126 GLAALSDSEANS
+5126 GLAAISDSSAVS

-5153 AATGNIT
+5153 GATGNIT
-5160 LSALSSTDADA
+5160 LSALSSTDSDA

-5185 LSATAT
+5185 LAATAT
-5191 DNPLVQALV
+5191 DKPLVQALV

-5231 VNVGTDTIDFGA
+5231 VNVGTDIIDFGA

-5258 FDQGCNCNFNI
+5258 FDQGCNCDVNV
-5269 IGGLNDGQTYGVIAT
+5269 IGGLNDGQTYGVITT
-5284 GTDTIKLGD
+5284 GTDTIELGD

-5298 SGAGNPGDLLG
+5298 SGTGNPGDLLG
-5309 HVDFAT
+5309 HVDRAT
-5315 NTIQFNHPTNFAGCD
+5315 NSIEFNHATNFAGCD
-5330 ESNNGDFSG
+5330 ESNNQDFSG

-5349 SAIPGL
+5349 SPIPGL
-5355 VSGNTYIVVPVDAY
+5355 VSGHIYIVVPVDAY
-5369 TIRLRDG
+5369 TIRLRDA

-5387 STVINPCAPGSC
+5387 STTVDPCAPGC
-5399 PIQIVNGNDFYV
+5399 PFPIVNGNDFYV
-5411 GPGSGV
+5411 GSGSGV
-5417 SGSINE
+5417 SGSVNE

-5432 TAQTFNGN
+5432 TAQTFNGV

-5445 LTSQMI
+5445 LTSQTI
-5451 NSQTV
+5451 DSTTV
-5456 FVPVRDSGTGAL
+5456 FVPVRDSSTGAL
-5468 QYSNTNKIYMPN
+5468 QYSNTNKIYLPN
-5480 TTLVAGDN
+5480 TTLAVGDH
-5488 VVYTCEDNPVAF
+5488 VLYTCEDNPVAL
-5500 GGTPTGCTGIG
+5500 GGTPTACTGIG
-5511 GLTLGHTYVVVHVTD
+5511 GLTLGTEYRVVEVDD
-5526 SGNAVQLASLAQP
+5526 SGNSVKLASLAHP
-5539 TVVLDVSHGG
+5539 STVLDITDFDAMSHTLA
-5549 SGVQVLTKVGT
+5549 SGVQVLTKDGT
-5560 GPIGGLTPGDTYYVH
+5560 DPITGLTPGETYYVH
-5575 YTSSTDFELKDSQG
+5575 YTSGTDFELEDFQG
-5589 NVVSGVNASGNSG
+5589 NVVSGVDASGNSG

-5609 GIPLTGQGSGV
+5609 GTPLSGQGSGV

-5625 NLTSSGGGVMLG
+5625 NLTSGGGGVMLG

-5655 TATGVGGGAVNVQ
+5655 TATGVGGGAVNIQ
-5668 VAISTTNSTP
+5668 VAISTTNSNP

-5683 ISSGATLEGNDV
+5683 ISAGATLEGNDV

-5732 TAEVDG
+5732 TTEVDG
-5738 TVTAVFDLQV
+5738 TVTALRDIQV

-5784 VSLNGTLTAGRTLLA
+5784 VLLEGTLTAGRTLLA

-5824 AEDGSLAI
+5824 AESGSLAI
-5832 GANSQATT
+5832 GAGSTATT
-5840 EVNVTGTLN
+5840 EVNVTNGTLDAPL
-5849 GQTVYLSGDVG
+5849 VYLSGDVG
-5860 AQHTLDSNGVIG
+5860 VQHTINSNGSIG
-5872 TGDFTGVAGA
+5872 TGDFNGVAGA
-5882 TQVNGVTATARASSE
+5882 TQVNGVTATARSSSE

-5907 TGEIDVNDVAGVFL
+5907 TGEIDVNDIAGVFL
-5921 NGATIT
+5921 SGATIT
-5927 GGTVELHAR
+5927 GDSVELHAR
-5936 HENQSFSTNADAACD
+5936 HENQNFSTNADAACD

-5970 VTADSSTVIRTAG
+5970 VTADSNTGIRTAA

-5990 NVSWSYSYNAH
+5990 NLSWGYSYNAH

-6013 LSDNGTREIHWS
+6013 LSDSGTREIHWS
-6025 AVTYLLGDPNPV
+6025 AIVYLLGDPNPV
-6037 LTVDSTGTIV
+6037 LTVDSAGTIV
-6047 AKSSDVHVYDNGT
+6047 AKTSDVHVYQDGI
-6060 GPELSIGDQ
+6060 GPELQIGDQ
-6069 IAPGDTIVVAPIEY
+6069 ITSGHTIVVAPIQY
-6083 TDLPTALFKANANI
+6083 TDVPTVLFEANADN
-6097 GIANTPDSTIDND
+6097 GIDSTPDSTIANEGGD
-6110 PSGTAIFFIQETW
+6110 ALFFMQDTW
-6123 NSVKIV
+6123 NSVTIV
-6129 NNSDRAMVFL
+6129 NNSDRAMIMQGAGGSL
-6139 SDNSTHLSI
+6139 NLAI
-6148 DTLNQSFGESPQA
+6148 DTLSRSASESPDA
-6161 NINISVKVG
+6161 NVNISVKAG

-6181 VKQLF
+6181 VKELF
-6186 VPTDVLVESARGP
+6186 ISTSVLVESARGP
-6199 PTTGFDMTFQGGIS
+6199 PTTGYDLTFLGGIS
-6213 NIIGDTT
+6213 NIIGTTT
-6220 LRNDRGDIIVAS
+6220 LRNDRGDIIVAT
-6232 GAGPFTSNA
+6232 GAGLFTSNA

-6248 GSVGCATND
+6248 GSVGCATSD
-6257 PSCASSSPLDA
+6257 PSCSSTAPLGV

-6279 SPTIQDVVLDGTAFD
+6279 SPTIHDVVLDGTAYY

-6299 LTTVRRDSTVA
+6299 LATNRDDSTVA
-6310 SSADITPVIGP
+6310 SNADITPQIGT
-6321 LKAGRDISI
+6321 LHAGRDIHISV
-6330 KIDDSNEGIVPITV
+6330 DDSNEGIVPMSV
-6344 GDVDFVQFNPDTLP
+6344 GKVDFVQFNPDALP
-6358 PSPEGACNVS
+6358 PSPEGGCSVA
-6368 GSNQCVPTVLH
+6368 GSNQCVPTIEH
-6379 FRPDPSGAAPYV
+6379 FRPDPGGATPYI
-6391 CTVPSRNCVADA
+6391 CTSDSPTCVADA
-6403 FVEIAYATD
+6403 FVLIAYASNASLID
-6412 TKAINA
+6412 A
-6418 DYTFTN
+6418 DYTFTI
-6424 PASPGSAGLVAGN
+6424 PGTANGTGLIAGN
-6437 DINVH
+6437 DIDIH
-6442 HDSTATDVTF
+6442 HDSPATNVTF
-6452 TVDQVVDGTFSFES
+6452 TAYQVVDGTFTFES
-6466 KTYGSKNNTGRTDL
+6466 RSYGSSNNSGRTDL
-6480 HTNGFIVDTEVT
+6480 YTNGFIVDTEVS
-6492 GSLRVG
+6492 GNLRVG
-6498 QIQSTGVCSSATLC
+6498 KIQSTGD
-6512 PGQITADVTLN
+6512 DVTLN
-6523 SPEGVIDAES
+6523 SPAGVIDAEA

-6549 RNITINSGTGG
+6549 RNITINAGDNGIGGVSGR
-6560 TSGGVGTPNDFLEI
+6560 GGVGTPNDFLEI
-6574 HVNADGGTLGV
+6574 QVNADGGALGV
-6585 LTITDN
+6585 LTIHDQVASTV
-6591 TAPTAGWSTSS
+6591 AWSTGA
-6602 IPSNVA
+6602 IPVNLA
-6608 AAHGTY
+6608 APGGTY
-6614 GVFVTETTGDL
+6614 GVFVTQTSGDL

-6631 TNGDANLTTDAGSI
+6631 TNGDVTLATDAGSI
-6645 VDARNNGSGDNSTSS
+6645 LDALNGGAGDNTP
-6660 AANVV
+6660 AGPANIV
-6665 ANNIDMAATGGSVG
+6665 ANNVDLTSAGGSI
-6679 TRGANPDATGND
+6679 GATPSTPDVTGND

-6697 HLRTGRVGLEADD
+6697 HLDTGRVGLESDH
-6710 GIYVTETTGALNL
+6710 GIYVTEITGALNL
-6723 ILAKA
+6723 LFAHST
-6728 FGTGSNAATSTS
+6728 GTGFDAVSRSGT
-6740 NCSGGCGDGI
+6740 CPGGGCGDGI
-6750 RLTVRDSGAQGEDFN
+6750 RLTVRDSGAAGEDLN
-6765 LIDPSD
+6765 LINPSD
-6771 TITPAQNGR
+6771 TIAPAQNGG
-6780 SVLFA
+6780 SVLFV
-6785 ENAPTA
+6785 ENAPRTIL
-6791 VPHGLVDAPDAWIV
+6791 HGLVNAPSAWILL
-6805 IRAGDNVTLG
+6805 RAGDNVTLG
-6815 STSAPISTGG
+6815 SSAAPIATGT
-6825 GADVAGWSA
+6825 
-6834 ASSVN
+6834 N
-6839 DSSGNTQIIGGLWI
+6839 DGSGNTQILGGRWV
-6853 DIEGDYYATATD
+6853 DVFGDYNRGLAGADANY
-6865 PDVGFGTVM
+6865 GTVM
-6874 NLHGTITPG
+6874 QLHGTITPG
-6883 TLTTT
+6883 TLS
-6888 GGPNNDGCASE
+6888 GACASE
-6899 IDPGRDCNIT
+6899 IDPGRDCNVT
-6909 RIFGNADTDTFNFDQ
+6909 RLFGNSYSDTFTFDQ
-6924 TFLGGRTFTYGS
+6924 TYLGGRTFAYGS
-6936 NLPTLKSSTAPL
+6936 NTPTPFSPPATWSSATHYTAGTAVTYDGQIYVALQATTNENPAATPTSWSPIPSTTYAPT
-6948 GDSNDFFVVN
+6948 GDSEDFFVVN
-6958 ELQSMNVDAG
+6958 QLQTMNVAAG
-6968 YSLNLDGQAGTDTY
+6968 HTLTLDGQAATDTY

-6987 GSQPCLVGDPAGTS
+6987 GSQPCFAGDVSGSS

-7008 VLDTGAPDDGT
+7008 VLDTGAPTDGV
-7019 DDLVVNGVNGPCDG
+7019 DNLIVNGYDDSACSG
-7033 YTDVAQTIQCPT
+7033 YDAGGNQCAT
-7045 DDIFLLRAANYIAAA
+7045 DDIFLLRKTQFVASPTAPSTANA
-7060 TDESTPNVLADDPGF
+7060 LADDPAF
-7075 VAELHGTLGQAIVPT
+7075 VAVLHGQLGAAEPLPAADGVDAALCVSSPSCSPFQT
-7090 STQSVNLTIC
+7090 FLGT
-7100 FHAGCAE
+7100 AGMF
-7107 GQTIS
+7107 S
-7112 GAVGTFSDPS
+7112 GLVAGEEIELS
-7122 FVVGARIQIAGG
+7122 GG
-7134 DSGIWAGSYT
+7134 DSSIWGGTYSVQSVAVN
-7144 IGSIAADGSSI
+7144 GSSL
-7155 TLEEILPVGVS
+7155 TVGEILPSGVT
-7166 LTTEEVPTNDVAL
+7166 LTTDEVPTTDVQLHDVVFSLLTNDVR
-7179 TGVSVGVLEND
+7179 
-7190 VTTSDPTGNSAV
+7190 TSDPNGDSTL
-7202 RTQSVERI
+7202 RTQAVELI
-7210 NYDAAINGRLTV
+7210 NYDTAINGRLTV
-7222 NGLGG
+7222 DGLGG
-7227 NDYYA
+7227 NDYFA
-7232 VDDETVTTTLDGG
+7232 VDDNSATTTLDGG
-7245 SGNDSFQIGQIYGL
+7245 GGNDTFQIGQLYGL
-7259 TRDDGEANPNP
+7259 TRDSLSANPNP
-7270 VNQDANTRDTSGGS
+7270 VDSVTNTRDTSGGS
-7284 LAEPDQFGTIATTRG
+7284 LSPQDVFGTIATTRG
-7299 WLSAGA
+7299 WLSAG
-7305 SAPLIAVG
+7305 SSQPLVAVG
-7313 GSGDDIFTVYSNQA
+7313 GTGDDVFSVYSNQA

-7340 VVRAFALAQTTIG
+7340 VVRAFALAQTTVN
-7353 GDPNGTACTPTV
+7353 GDPNGTACTPTAY
-7365 SNAATCQIV
+7365 NTATCQIV
-7374 WINAQAMIAMPALT
+7374 WINAQQLLAMPKLT
-7388 SGFSTAAESDIRTG
+7388 SGFSTAAQSDIRTG
-7402 TGNNQVEYNMNAP
+7402 TGNNQVEYNLNAP
-7415 VSIDGGSGFNKVVIL
+7415 VSVDGGTGFNKLVIL

-7435 DHIVITST
+7435 DHIVVTAT
-7443 AIYGAGLSVTYTNI
+7443 AIYGAGLSVSYTNI
-7457 QVLEVDALEGDD
+7457 QVLEIDALEGDD

-7484 IGGLGSDTVNVG
+7484 LGGLGSDTVNVG
-7496 GDVVGDVFAKDINGT
+7496 SDVVGDVVARDIEGT
-7511 SGTVNHLVTSQD
+7511 SGTVNHQLTSAD
-7523 PNYNG
+7523 PTYNG
-7528 LVADGVPLSVAQADQ
+7528 LVADGVNVDIARAGQGQA
-7543 G
+7543 GS